1 MEFWIILGAAILL
14 ILSLPYLRLI
24 CKRISLAIRL
34 KKACADASCR
44 LIPARFLWFIGARSA
59 RGCDL
64 YIETRREIIAVKL
77 FSVLRKKNDL
87 IFTEGGKYFIRR
99 YVAVIA
105 AGGGF
110 RYPFDGRRRALPD
123 YDFRRN
129 FRPEWE
135 LKTPRKILLIN
146 PVCNEIKFRAPN
158 GREQIIGTGQFVN
171 NYQIMTLSRL
181 IGELNG

>member
-1 MEFWIILGAAILL
+1 MKFWLILGAAVLL
-14 ILSLPYLRLI
+14 LLSFPYIRLI
-24 CKRISLAIRL
+24 FKRFSLVFRL
-34 KKACADASCR
+34 KKACADASCK
-44 LIPARFLWFIGARSA
+44 LIPARFLWFMGARSA
-59 RGCDL
+59 RGCDF

-87 IFTEGGKYFIRR
+87 IFADGRKYFIRR
-99 YVAVIA
+99 YIAVIA

-110 RYPFDGRRRALPD
+110 RYPVDGRRRTLPD

-129 FRPEWE
+129 FLPEWE
-135 LKTPRKILLIN
+135 LKTPRRILLIN

-158 GREQIIGTGQFVN
+158 GREQIIGTGQYVN